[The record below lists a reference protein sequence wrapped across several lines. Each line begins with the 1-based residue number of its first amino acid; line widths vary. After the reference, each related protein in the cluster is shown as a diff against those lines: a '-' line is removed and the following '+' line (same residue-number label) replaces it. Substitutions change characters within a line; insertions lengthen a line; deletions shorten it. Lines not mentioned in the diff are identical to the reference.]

1 MDWLRWLLRV
11 RVSHSVRFLILAS
24 PSDSV
29 VRAQVIQAGCDEF
42 VASSCKDCSETEIS
56 RMRVT
61 CIQGEATVFSPE
73 SICAAHENACH
84 SDEQE
89 ALCYACDAMASDGN
103 AADAADQ
110 ITAAVCQNELDTY
123 CAQSEMRDDEACRA
137 DYQSDAIDSCIE
149 EQMAVLRPIDLCRG
163 VIGCGAPDVRN
174 MPAPGFADQEFDIC
188 SFECQDVFQSSY
200 EVESSNIVYWA
211 TCDRTTSF
219 NCDLAEGGCSLEDYA
234 KRMATC
240 YDDQFSKSP
249 AMLCQNVWRCEDMSG
264 METGNVPDSVLCAS
278 DDKLAEAACNKFNVQ
293 VRQMVGGASGK
304 RVARTR
310 AAVAGKRALF
320 KPASVSAQARR
331 AKNMARFQNAKAR
344 SLRLPARK
352 IAAKTLSSSKLSMRG
367 AAKFRAFVQRS
378 RAGASNKIGAIAR
391 FVAGRGGAAARAPRK

>member
-1 MDWLRWLLRV
+1 
-11 RVSHSVRFLILAS
+11 
-24 PSDSV
+24 
-29 VRAQVIQAGCDEF
+29 
-42 VASSCKDCSETEIS
+42 
-56 RMRVT
+56 
-61 CIQGEATVFSPE
+61 
-73 SICAAHENACH
+73 
-84 SDEQE
+84 
-89 ALCYACDAMASDGN
+89 
-103 AADAADQ
+103 
-110 ITAAVCQNELDTY
+110 
-123 CAQSEMRDDEACRA
+123 
-137 DYQSDAIDSCIE
+137 
-149 EQMAVLRPIDLCRG
+149 MAVLRPIDLCRG

-219 NCDLAEGGCSLEDYA
+219 NCDLAEGGCTLDDYA

-278 DDKLAEAACNKFNVQ
+278 DDKLAQDACNKFSAQ
-293 VRQMVGGASGK
+293 VRQMVGGAPK

-310 AAVAGKRALF
+310 AAVAGKRAFF
-320 KPASVSAQARR
+320 KPASAAAEARR
-331 AKNMARFQNAKAR
+331 AKNLARFQSAKAR

-352 IAAKTLSSSKLSMRG
+352 IAAKSLASSKLSMRG
-367 AAKFRAFVQRS
+367 AAKFRAFVKRS
-378 RAGASNKIGAIAR
+378 RAGAANKIGAIAR
-391 FVAGRGGAAARAPRK
+391 FVAGRGGAGARFNTRALRK